1 MDILAGTQVKI
12 PVELGFFDITRQIF
26 IPVMYKYEGLCY
38 EMIMNII
45 ISTTH
50 FLSILDIITAN
61 YVIYVSLPQYLYVS
75 VLKIT

>member
-38 EMIMNII
+38 EMIMNIF
-45 ISTTH
+45 TH